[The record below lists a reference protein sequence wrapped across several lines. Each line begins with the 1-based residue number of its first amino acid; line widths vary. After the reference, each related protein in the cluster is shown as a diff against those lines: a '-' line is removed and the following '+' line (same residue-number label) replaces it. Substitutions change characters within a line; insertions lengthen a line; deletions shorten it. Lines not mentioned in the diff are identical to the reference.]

1 MNGRLLSVL
10 VLGLLGSSLLLVHT
24 SYESRRLF
32 AELDRARVDQR
43 KLDADF
49 KRLDAEAQAQATH
62 LRVEKLAREKLRM
75 RTATPAVTERVEDTL
90 ATATAMATAMATA
103 ATATATPQARPGTTV
118 AGTQVQP

>member
-1 MNGRLLSVL
+1 MNGRLLTVL
-10 VLGLLGSSLLLVHT
+10 VLALLGSSLVLVHT

-43 KLDADF
+43 KLSAEF

-90 ATATAMATAMATA
+90 VIAIATAIAT
-103 ATATATPQARPGTTV
+103 ATATATPQARLGTTV
-118 AGTQVQP
+118 ASTQVQP

>member
-1 MNGRLLSVL
+1 MNGRLLTVL
-10 VLGLLGSSLLLVHT
+10 VLALLGSSLVLVHT

-43 KLDADF
+43 KLSAEF

-90 ATATAMATAMATA
+90 AMATA
-103 ATATATPQARPGTTV
+103 ATATPTATATAQARPGTTV
-118 AGTQVQP
+118 ASTKVQP

>member
-1 MNGRLLSVL
+1 MNGRLLTVL
-10 VLGLLGSSLLLVHT
+10 VLALLGSSLVLVHT

-43 KLDADF
+43 KLNAEF

-90 ATATAMATAMATA
+90 VIAIATAIAT
-103 ATATATPQARPGTTV
+103 ATATATPQARLGTTV
-118 AGTQVQP
+118 ASTQVQP